1 MGIITNNTITNQLK
15 GTSRHLRQGYI
26 LIEVVLSLAILSML
40 CQLGTQMLS
49 SVRLDIHQTIQQV
62 RAREMTDLIWRLNS
76 IAPKMTQ
83 VRITSDQLT
92 FYNAKVRD
100 DCTLG
105 LNKQRLVYRK
115 HDRGYYVCC
124 TQVDAVNFQRISA
137 HTVLL
142 KITFLD
148 GTNGEAKLAIHT

>member
-1 MGIITNNTITNQLK
+1 
-15 GTSRHLRQGYI
+15 
-26 LIEVVLSLAILSML
+26 
-40 CQLGTQMLS
+40 
-49 SVRLDIHQTIQQV
+49 
-62 RAREMTDLIWRLNS
+62 MTDLIWHLNS

-83 VRITSDQLT
+83 VRIKSDQLI

-100 DCTLG
+100 ECTLG

-124 TQVDAVNFQRISA
+124 TQVDAVHFQQISA
-137 HTVLL
+137 HIVLL

-148 GTNGEAKLAIHT
+148 GTKGQAQLAIHT

>member
-1 MGIITNNTITNQLK
+1 M
-15 GTSRHLRQGYI
+15 
-26 LIEVVLSLAILSML
+26 
-40 CQLGTQMLS
+40 
-49 SVRLDIHQTIQQV
+49 
-62 RAREMTDLIWRLNS
+62 
-76 IAPKMTQ
+76 
-83 VRITSDQLT
+83 
-92 FYNAKVRD
+92 RD